1 MAAGACGVGDP
12 SRRRPTACW
21 RMLAARED
29 RDAFCGAGLR
39 RWIFLETTD
48 DAHSDWGR
56 VTDSRTRRGLAPTS
70 RWRVACATRSTGWK
84 SRVGTLRGGA
94 TVFALAIAVFG
105 IRSIALPVI
114 PGRDFGTYIGYYAE
128 MWDWHSVVPMSM
140 LYRTPLAPL
149 VIGGTLDLVGGWG
162 LEVVMALLFAA
173 SVVAWTRTA
182 LAFGPRAAL
191 VTAVALLVY
200 PGYGILFHTPASEPV
215 AAAAFAAWALA
226 VTRAWVAP
234 SYRTVRRRRR
244 CDCGGRP
251 RSPRIPAARARLGA
265 AVLPFACPGARG
277 SCAPP
282 PVPASRSR
290 SWARGRSQTG
300 SVTTTTP
307 SRAAPGRSSRSTA
320 PSRPTTSSAR
330 ATDRPRE
337 SSLRR

>member
-1 MAAGACGVGDP
+1 MAR
-12 SRRRPTACW
+12 S
-21 RMLAARED
+21 L
-29 RDAFCGAGLR
+29 RDAIN
-39 RWIFLETTD
+39 WLE
-48 DAHSDWGR
+48 A
-56 VTDSRTRRGLAPTS
+56 
-70 RWRVACATRSTGWK
+70 
-84 SRVGTLRGGA
+84 RVGTLRGGA

-182 LAFGPRAAL
+182 LAFGACAAL

-234 SYRTVRRRRR
+234 SYGRFAVVGAATAAAALARPAFQLLVLVSALPFFLSLPWRMRLVCATACAGIALALLGSWTVANGLRYDDYTVARGTGAFFPFYRAFTTDHIVRPGQRT
-244 CDCGGRP
+244 GL
-251 RSPRIPAARARLGA
+251 ARAR
-265 AVLPFACPGARG
+265 
-277 SCAPP
+277 
-282 PVPASRSR
+282 
-290 SWARGRSQTG
+290 
-300 SVTTTTP
+300 
-307 SRAAPGRSSRSTA
+307 
-320 PSRPTTSSAR
+320 
-330 ATDRPRE
+330 
-337 SSLRR
+337 